1 LNTIADGVGE
11 RLITINDA
19 FLNTSGF
26 KAAGWRQNAANIKRT
41 HSPPIPTAIA
51 SEYFQAPPRSAGLG
65 GMDDEVEEGGM
76 VTGGGAGD
84 TVGPGIAT
92 KRRRRREQM
101 EEEDSSDLSDDS
113 DEEGDQRAAQQIK
126 FSKMP
131 IRNRSGSSPIRG
143 SNLRQSST
151 ISSPPRTGPEQG
163 RRGSQSA
170 VDAVKERARRDTVTS
185 SEMSSENE
193 FDASAFQRT
202 RDAARNAAKASR
214 ALHSQTSDPNVGVR
228 RQQSDLLEEEEED
241 SDGSDMDSEF
251 EGSIDSTSMLD
262 NVSGAMPSSPNQPI
276 IGTMP
281 KEITRSPTKKAKPIP
296 SPQVLQALP
305 PPRPIS
311 MIQPKSLLSAAIK
324 ARQTKAASP
333 FESFASLSGQGDPNP
348 LSLRI
353 WAPFAT
359 STTKP
364 YEVLIR
370 RSVHVNEANDRQV
383 AVADLIGLSLW
394 RYAEEKIEPVIPAD
408 KLNVNW
414 WTLRMVED
422 EEVDY
427 DFPAL
432 ERTKALVS
440 FTTANN
446 RAVRA
451 RSNTKPYDEFALVQ
465 ATEEQFQENQRLTP
479 QFKQEEATT
488 ASSAIEE
495 DLTPKNTPG
504 TAGPAVATIHGTP
517 IRQNP
522 LLASMTNLRQNNP
535 LADAPAI
542 GAPLQPART
551 AVQKLLRI
559 HIHSADA
566 APGQM
571 ITLDVPADTYLA
583 DVLDTVCKR
592 RQLDKASH
600 VLKLTGSGTVVL
612 LDRKVESIGN
622 REDLDLHRRKFATDG
637 PLTMSGSPSSNNS
650 PKMSLMIDRPDFR
663 KGRKGQMLGIHPLA
677 QESIKQDELGN
688 SNYRKYTVWRKQ
700 PMRFVGMNE
709 RVLAIDGEYL
719 HIMPASTGKTMFEGQ
734 GKTTTVH
741 FSNVVGCKVTRRHPT
756 NFKVSRFAGNSFAT
770 LTNSRLWCSNP
781 PKLKDTT
788 LRPRAPTKL
797 QRLYSRSRKASRLT
811 IMFEA
816 HLEPMYR
823 LVGEILSHFAAGTI
837 SHHQLWSTVR
847 RGAPFGR
854 LMSNYGNNNNTTNI
868 TESRCKLTAFRYSAM
883 TESLQ
888 PACSHERN
896 PYELSRY

>member
-1 LNTIADGVGE
+1 MISDGVGE

-19 FLNTSGF
+19 FLNTAGF
-26 KAAGWRQNAANIKRT
+26 KAAGWRPNPANIKRT

-51 SEYFQAPPRSAGLG
+51 SEYFQAPPRSAVLASTGLE
-65 GMDDEVEEGGM
+65 DETEEGTLI
-76 VTGGGAGD
+76 TGGGAGD

-113 DEEGDQRAAQQIK
+113 DEDGDQRAAQQIK

-131 IRNRSGSSPIRG
+131 IRNRSGSSPLRG

-151 ISSPPRTGPEQG
+151 VSSPSRTPGGQP

-170 VDAVKERARRDTVTS
+170 LEAVKERARRDTVTS

-193 FDASAFQRT
+193 FDASAFQRQ
-202 RDAARNAAKASR
+202 REASKNAAKASK
-214 ALHSQTSDPNVGVR
+214 ALLRHTSDPNVGIK
-228 RQQSDLLEEEEED
+228 RQQSDLLEEEED
-241 SDGSDMDSEF
+241 TDGSDMDSDF
-251 EGSIDSTSMLD
+251 AGSIDSASLLDDVDGSM
-262 NVSGAMPSSPNQPI
+262 NGSPTHVV
-276 IGTMP
+276 GTMP
-281 KEITRSPTKKAKPIP
+281 RELTRSPTKKSKPAP
-296 SPQVLQALP
+296 PLLEALP

-324 ARQTKAASP
+324 AKRTKAAQP

-348 LSLRI
+348 LNLRI

-370 RSVHVNEANDRQV
+370 RSVHVNEANDRPV
-383 AVADLIGLSLW
+383 TVADLIGLSLW
-394 RYAEEKIEPVIPAD
+394 RYAEEKLEPALPPE
-408 KLNVNW
+408 KLNVNR

-432 ERTKALVS
+432 ERNRPIIS

-446 RAVRA
+446 RAA
-451 RSNTKPYDEFALVQ
+451 RSRSNSKPYDEFALVE
-465 ATEEQFQENQRLTP
+465 ATEEQFQQNQSITP
-479 QFKQEEATT
+479 QFKQESVAT
-488 ASSAIEE
+488 SSMDD
-495 DLTPKNTPG
+495 DLMPKNSPMPAPSYATG
-504 TAGPAVATIHGTP
+504 TQV
-517 IRQNP
+517 RQNP
-522 LLASMTNLRQNNP
+522 LLTTMSALRQNST

-542 GAPLQPART
+542 GVAPTQSATRN
-551 AVQKLLRI
+551 AVKKLLRI

-571 ITLDVPADTYLA
+571 ITLDVTTDTYLA
-583 DVLDTVCKR
+583 DVLDIVCKK
-592 RQLDKASH
+592 RQLDKANH

-612 LDRKVESIGN
+612 LDRPVESMGN
-622 REDLDLHRRKFATDG
+622 RTDLDLFRRRFATDG
-637 PLTMSGSPSSNNS
+637 PLTMTGSPSSSSS
-650 PKMSLMIDRPDFR
+650 PKMPLMAERPEMR
-663 KGRKGQMLGIHPLA
+663 KIRKPPMMGTHPLA
-677 QESIKQDELGN
+677 QESVKQDELG
-688 SNYRKYTVWRKQ
+688 SANYRKYTVWRKQ

-756 NFKVSRFAGNSFAT
+756 NFKVRSPPASMFVILT
-770 LTNSRLWCSNP
+770 LFRL
-781 PKLKDTT
+781 
-788 LRPRAPTKL
+788 
-797 QRLYSRSRKASRLT
+797 
-811 IMFEA
+811 
-816 HLEPMYR
+816 
-823 LVGEILSHFAAGTI
+823 
-837 SHHQLWSTVR
+837 
-847 RGAPFGR
+847 
-854 LMSNYGNNNNTTNI
+854 
-868 TESRCKLTAFRYSAM
+868 
-883 TESLQ
+883 
-888 PACSHERN
+888 
-896 PYELSRY
+896 

>member
-1 LNTIADGVGE
+1 MSVIQVEEYIATPTPGLNSTDLCSLVSYQLRTNYLDMISDGVGE

-19 FLNTSGF
+19 FLNTAGF
-26 KAAGWRQNAANIKRT
+26 KAAGWRPNPANIKRT

-51 SEYFQAPPRSAGLG
+51 SEYFQAPPRSAGLASNG
-65 GMDDEVEEGGM
+65 LEDETEEGTLI
-76 VTGGGAGD
+76 TGGAAGD

-113 DEEGDQRAAQQIK
+113 DEDGDQRAAQQIK

-131 IRNRSGSSPIRG
+131 IRNRSGSSPLRG

-151 ISSPPRTGPEQG
+151 VSSPSRTLGGQP

-170 VDAVKERARRDTVTS
+170 LEAVKERARRDTVTS

-193 FDASAFQRT
+193 FDASAFQRQ
-202 RDAARNAAKASR
+202 REASKNAAKASKVLLR
-214 ALHSQTSDPNVGVR
+214 HTSDPNVSVK
-228 RQQSDLLEEEEED
+228 RQQSDLLEEEED
-241 SDGSDMDSEF
+241 TDGSDMDSDF
-251 EGSIDSTSMLD
+251 AGSIDSASLLD
-262 NVSGAMPSSPNQPI
+262 DVDGSINGSPTHVV
-276 IGTMP
+276 GTMP
-281 KEITRSPTKKAKPIP
+281 RELTRSPTKKSKPA
-296 SPQVLQALP
+296 PQLLEALP

-324 ARQTKAASP
+324 AKRTKAAQP

-348 LSLRI
+348 LNLRI

-370 RSVHVNEANDRQV
+370 RTVHVNEANDRPV
-383 AVADLIGLSLW
+383 TVADLIGLSLW
-394 RYAEEKIEPVIPAD
+394 RYAEEKLEPALPPE
-408 KLNVNW
+408 KLNVNR

-432 ERTKALVS
+432 ERNRPIIS

-446 RAVRA
+446 RAA
-451 RSNTKPYDEFALVQ
+451 RSRSNSKPYDEFALVE
-465 ATEEQFQENQRLTP
+465 ATEEQFQQNQSITP
-479 QFKQEEATT
+479 QFRQESIAT
-488 ASSAIEE
+488 SSIDD
-495 DLTPKNTPG
+495 DLMPKNTPMPAPSYATG
-504 TAGPAVATIHGTP
+504 TQV
-517 IRQNP
+517 RQNP
-522 LLASMTNLRQNNP
+522 LLTTMSALRQNSN

-542 GAPLQPART
+542 GVAPTQSATRN
-551 AVQKLLRI
+551 AVKKLLRI

-571 ITLDVPADTYLA
+571 ITLDVTTDTYLA
-583 DVLDTVCKR
+583 DVLDIVCKK
-592 RQLDKASH
+592 RQLDKANH

-612 LDRKVESIGN
+612 LDRPVESMGN
-622 REDLDLHRRKFATDG
+622 RTDLDLFRRRFATDG
-637 PLTMSGSPSSNNS
+637 PLTMTGSPSSSSS
-650 PKMSLMIDRPDFR
+650 PKMPLMVERPEMR
-663 KGRKGQMLGIHPLA
+663 KIRKPPMMGTHPLA
-677 QESIKQDELGN
+677 QESVKQDELG
-688 SNYRKYTVWRKQ
+688 SANYRKYTVWRKQ

-756 NFKVSRFAGNSFAT
+756 NFKV
-770 LTNSRLWCSNP
+770 
-781 PKLKDTT
+781 
-788 LRPRAPTKL
+788 
-797 QRLYSRSRKASRLT
+797 RLT
-811 IMFEA
+811 PASTF
-816 HLEPMYR
+816 
-823 LVGEILSHFAAGTI
+823 VIL
-837 SHHQLWSTVR
+837 TV
-847 RGAPFGR
+847 
-854 LMSNYGNNNNTTNI
+854 
-868 TESRCKLTAFRYSAM
+868 
-883 TESLQ
+883 
-888 PACSHERN
+888 
-896 PYELSRY
+896 

>member
-1 LNTIADGVGE
+1 MSVIQVEDLVSYQLRTNYLNTIADGVGE
-11 RLITINDA
+11 RLITINDS
-19 FLNTSGF
+19 FLNTAGF
-26 KAAGWRQNAANIKRT
+26 KAAGWRPNPASIKRT

-51 SEYFQAPPRSAGLG
+51 SEYFQAPPRSAGLTHNLE
-65 GMDDEVEEGGM
+65 DEIEEGGM

-101 EEEDSSDLSDDS
+101 EEDDSSDLSDDS
-113 DEEGDQRAAQQIK
+113 EEEGDQRAAQQIK

-151 ISSPPRTGPEQG
+151 VTSPPRPGPGQA
-163 RRGSQSA
+163 RRGSQPA
-170 VDAVKERARRDTVTS
+170 LEAVKERARRDTVTS

-193 FDASAFQRT
+193 FDASAFQRQ
-202 RDAARNAAKASR
+202 REAAKNATKASK
-214 ALHSQTSDPNVGVR
+214 ALHSQTSDPNVGVK
-228 RQQSDLLEEEEED
+228 RQQSDLLEEEEDD

-251 EGSIDSTSMLD
+251 EGSIDSVSLLD
-262 NVSGAMPSSPNQPI
+262 GVDGPVNASPTEPI
-276 IGTMP
+276 IGTVP
-281 KEITRSPTKKAKPIP
+281 KELTRSPTRKSRPAPT
-296 SPQVLQALP
+296 VLEALP

-324 ARQTKAASP
+324 ARQTKAATP

-348 LSLRI
+348 LLLRI

-370 RSVHVNEANDRQV
+370 RSVHENEANDRQV
-383 AVADLIGLSLW
+383 TVADLIGLSLW
-394 RYAEEKIEPVIPAD
+394 RYAEEKLEPVIPPE

-432 ERTKALVS
+432 ERNKHLVA

-446 RAVRA
+446 RAARS
-451 RSNTKPYDEFALVQ
+451 RSNTKPFDEFALVQ
-465 ATEEQFQENQRLTP
+465 ATEEQFQQNQTVTP
-479 QFKQEEATT
+479 QFKQEAV
-488 ASSAIEE
+488 AVAPVE
-495 DLTPKNTPG
+495 DELTPRNTPLPQASALG
-504 TAGPAVATIHGTP
+504 VTQ
-517 IRQNP
+517 RSQNP
-522 LLASMTNLRQNNP
+522 LLTTMSALRQNTP
-535 LADAPAI
+535 LADAPTVG
-542 GAPLQPART
+542 GALTQTSTRS

-571 ITLDVPADTYLA
+571 ITLDITTDTYLA
-583 DVLDTVCKR
+583 DVLDIVCKK
-592 RQLDKASH
+592 RQLDKANH

-612 LDRKVESIGN
+612 LDRTVESIGN
-622 REDLDLHRRKFATDG
+622 RADLDLYRRRFATDG
-637 PLTMSGSPSSNNS
+637 PLTMSGSPSSTS
-650 PKMSLMIDRPDFR
+650 PKMPMMADRPEFR
-663 KGRKGQMLGIHPLA
+663 KIRKGQMLGTHPLA
-677 QESIKQDELGN
+677 QEAIKQDELGN

-756 NFKVSRFAGNSFAT
+756 NFKVVVYKAT
-770 LTNSRLWCSNP
+770 E
-781 PKLKDTT
+781 
-788 LRPRAPTKL
+788 TK
-797 QRLYSRSRKASRLT
+797 RYD
-811 IMFEA
+811 FEA
-816 HLEPMYR
+816 KSADEAA
-823 LVGEILSHFAAGTI
+823 EIVFEIKKGI
-837 SHHQLWSTVR
+837 S
-847 RGAPFGR
+847 
-854 LMSNYGNNNNTTNI
+854 
-868 TESRCKLTAFRYSAM
+868 
-883 TESLQ
+883 
-888 PACSHERN
+888 
-896 PYELSRY
+896 PYHNV

>member
-1 LNTIADGVGE
+1 MSVIQVEEYAQPASIVISSALTQACSLVSYQLRTNYLNTIADGVGE
-11 RLITINDA
+11 RLITINDS
-19 FLNTSGF
+19 FLNTAGF
-26 KAAGWRQNAANIKRT
+26 KAAGWRPNAANIKRT

-51 SEYFQAPPRSAGLG
+51 SDYFQAAPRSAGLTAG
-65 GMDDEVEEGGM
+65 DAEIEEGGM

-113 DEEGDQRAAQQIK
+113 EEEGDQRAAQQIK

-151 ISSPPRTGPEQG
+151 VTSPSRTPGAQP

-170 VDAVKERARRDTVTS
+170 LEAVKERARRDTVTS

-193 FDASAFQRT
+193 FDASAFQRQ
-202 RDAARNAAKASR
+202 RDATRNATKASK
-214 ALHSQTSDPNVGVR
+214 ALHSQTSDPLVGVK

-251 EGSIDSTSMLD
+251 EGSIDSASMLD
-262 NVSGAMPSSPNQPI
+262 GVNGGPIGSSPSVAI
-276 IGTMP
+276 VGTLP
-281 KEITRSPTKKAKPIP
+281 KDLTRSPTKKSKAAPP
-296 SPQVLQALP
+296 VLQALP

-311 MIQPKSLLSAAIK
+311 TIQPKSLLSAAIK

-353 WAPFAT
+353 WAPFAKST
-359 STTKP
+359 SKP

-370 RSVHVNEANDRQV
+370 RSVHENEANDRQV
-383 AVADLIGLSLW
+383 TVADLIGLSLW
-394 RYAEEKIEPVIPAD
+394 RYAEEKLEPVIPPE

-432 ERTKALVS
+432 ERNKPLVS

-446 RAVRA
+446 RAA
-451 RSNTKPYDEFALVQ
+451 RSRSNSKPFDEFALVQ
-465 ATEEQFQENQRLTP
+465 ATEKQFQQNQNLTP
-479 QFKQEEATT
+479 QFTQEAVATNPV
-488 ASSAIEE
+488 ED
-495 DLTPKNTPG
+495 DLTPR
-504 TAGPAVATIHGTP
+504 GTP
-517 IRQNP
+517 IPQASSVGGSSLSGIGTQMRQNP
-522 LLASMTNLRQNNP
+522 LLTTMSALRQNP
-535 LADAPAI
+535 SLADLPTPGGNPSQSA
-542 GAPLQPART
+542 ARSG
-551 AVQKLLRI
+551 VSKLLRI

-571 ITLDVPADTYLA
+571 ITLDITTDTYLA
-583 DVLDTVCKR
+583 EVLDIVCKK
-592 RQLDKASH
+592 RQLDKANH

-612 LDRKVESIGN
+612 LDRTVESIGN
-622 REDLDLHRRKFATDG
+622 RADLDLNRRRFATDG
-637 PLTMSGSPSSNNS
+637 PLTMSGSPSSSS
-650 PKMSLMIDRPDFR
+650 PKMPMMSERPDPR
-663 KGRKGQMLGIHPLA
+663 RIRKGQMLGAHPLA
-677 QESIKQDELGN
+677 QESVKQDELGN
-688 SNYRKYTVWRKQ
+688 SNYRKYIVWRKQ

-719 HIMPASTGKTMFEGQ
+719 HIMPSTTGKTMFEGQ

-756 NFKVSRFAGNSFAT
+756 NFKVCISSPLHGLT
-770 LTNSRLWCSNP
+770 LINCRSWCTKP
-781 PKLKDTT
+781 PKLSDMISKQRVQTRL
-788 LRPRAPTKL
+788 LRLFLK
-797 QRLYSRSRKASRLT
+797 SRR
-811 IMFEA
+811 
-816 HLEPMYR
+816 
-823 LVGEILSHFAAGTI
+823 
-837 SHHQLWSTVR
+837 
-847 RGAPFGR
+847 
-854 LMSNYGNNNNTTNI
+854 
-868 TESRCKLTAFRYSAM
+868 ESRPITAF
-883 TESLQ
+883 E
-888 PACSHERN
+888 P
-896 PYELSRY
+896 

>member
-1 LNTIADGVGE
+1 MISDGVGE

-19 FLNTSGF
+19 FLNTAGF
-26 KAAGWRQNAANIKRT
+26 KAAGWRPNPANIKRT

-51 SEYFQAPPRSAGLG
+51 SEYFQAPPRSAGLASNG
-65 GMDDEVEEGGM
+65 LEDETEEGTLI
-76 VTGGGAGD
+76 TGGAAGD

-113 DEEGDQRAAQQIK
+113 DEDGDQRAAQQIK

-131 IRNRSGSSPIRG
+131 IRNRSGSSPLRG

-151 ISSPPRTGPEQG
+151 VSSPSRTLGGQP

-170 VDAVKERARRDTVTS
+170 LEAVKERARRDTVTS

-193 FDASAFQRT
+193 FDASAFQRQ
-202 RDAARNAAKASR
+202 REASKNAAKASKVLLR
-214 ALHSQTSDPNVGVR
+214 HTSDPNVSVK
-228 RQQSDLLEEEEED
+228 RQQSDLLEEEED
-241 SDGSDMDSEF
+241 TDGSDMDSDF
-251 EGSIDSTSMLD
+251 AGSIDSASLLD
-262 NVSGAMPSSPNQPI
+262 DVDGSINGSPTHVV
-276 IGTMP
+276 GTMP
-281 KEITRSPTKKAKPIP
+281 RELTRSPTKKSKPA
-296 SPQVLQALP
+296 PQLLEALP

-324 ARQTKAASP
+324 AKRTKAAQP

-348 LSLRI
+348 LNLRI

-370 RSVHVNEANDRQV
+370 RTVHVNEANDRPV
-383 AVADLIGLSLW
+383 TVADLIGLSLW
-394 RYAEEKIEPVIPAD
+394 RYAEEKLEPALPPE
-408 KLNVNW
+408 KLNVNR

-432 ERTKALVS
+432 ERNRPIIS

-446 RAVRA
+446 RAA
-451 RSNTKPYDEFALVQ
+451 RSRSNSKPYDEFALVE
-465 ATEEQFQENQRLTP
+465 ATEEQFQQNQSITP
-479 QFKQEEATT
+479 QFRQESIAT
-488 ASSAIEE
+488 SSIDD
-495 DLTPKNTPG
+495 DLMPKNTPMPAPSYATG
-504 TAGPAVATIHGTP
+504 TQV
-517 IRQNP
+517 RQNP
-522 LLASMTNLRQNNP
+522 LLTTMSALRQNSN

-542 GAPLQPART
+542 GVAPTQSATRN
-551 AVQKLLRI
+551 AVKKLLRI

-571 ITLDVPADTYLA
+571 ITLDVTTDTYLA
-583 DVLDTVCKR
+583 DVLDIVCKK
-592 RQLDKASH
+592 RQLDKANH

-612 LDRKVESIGN
+612 LDRPVESMGN
-622 REDLDLHRRKFATDG
+622 RTDLDLFRRRFATDG
-637 PLTMSGSPSSNNS
+637 PLTMTGSPSSSSS
-650 PKMSLMIDRPDFR
+650 PKMPLMVERPEMR
-663 KGRKGQMLGIHPLA
+663 KIRKPPMMGTHPLA
-677 QESIKQDELGN
+677 QESVKQDELG
-688 SNYRKYTVWRKQ
+688 SANYRKYTVWRKQ

-756 NFKVSRFAGNSFAT
+756 NFKV
-770 LTNSRLWCSNP
+770 
-781 PKLKDTT
+781 
-788 LRPRAPTKL
+788 
-797 QRLYSRSRKASRLT
+797 RLT
-811 IMFEA
+811 PASTF
-816 HLEPMYR
+816 
-823 LVGEILSHFAAGTI
+823 VIL
-837 SHHQLWSTVR
+837 TV
-847 RGAPFGR
+847 
-854 LMSNYGNNNNTTNI
+854 
-868 TESRCKLTAFRYSAM
+868 
-883 TESLQ
+883 
-888 PACSHERN
+888 
-896 PYELSRY
+896 